1 MLSRDQ
7 LQELGRFKLLMRKMH
22 NQSVQI
28 ERFLMDLEYQTQM
41 LDIAEEF
48 DDSDIENDELI
59 MLSLVLRSKFG
70 RLGHGDEAYASIVPI
85 VQSPVEAAPQ
95 AKESEQKASTDA
107 ASSMSS
113 NSVSLLRSIGS
124 SLASA
129 GSQMTSKLSQT
140 ESHATHTEVEKHHYV
155 MSLR

>member
-85 VQSPVEAAPQ
+85 VQSPVEVAHQ
-95 AKESEQKASTDA
+95 TKESEAKASAEA

-140 ESHATHTEVEKHHYV
+140 ESHSSQSDVEKNHYV